1 MADPVLNFGIDDTL
15 IAPEVP
21 TDDIPEVPA
30 DDTMIAP
37 EVPADNTMIAIEV
50 PAEESSMIALEVH
63 AEESSLEVT
72 PLRINLNARR
82 VPPLRINVSSL
93 SQPQVSPL
101 RIDRS
106 RLQSTFQDSF
116 VQQIV
121 SPLRIS
127 RVHLQN
133 TFHDS
138 YVVLPTLVPDDNAVE
153 LGGDPDLDVSIV
165 HGDDTVEMIPGE
177 YFFFAIFFLSF
188 ILQGHLHQLLLG
200 EGKGSGTILQRLEVP
215 GKDDCTRA
223 LGQAMCQ
230 PWWRGTCL
238 RSFPTVV
245 LEAPGRSPYLM
256 LSPRRIE
263 FLMRSKL

>member
-1 MADPVLNFGIDDTL
+1 M
-15 IAPEVP
+15 
-21 TDDIPEVPA
+21 
-30 DDTMIAP
+30 
-37 EVPADNTMIAIEV
+37 PADNTMIALEV

-116 VQQIV
+116 V

-188 ILQGHLHQLLLG
+188 IL
-200 EGKGSGTILQRLEVP
+200 
-215 GKDDCTRA
+215 
-223 LGQAMCQ
+223 
-230 PWWRGTCL
+230 
-238 RSFPTVV
+238 
-245 LEAPGRSPYLM
+245 
-256 LSPRRIE
+256 
-263 FLMRSKL
+263 